1 MRSFYIFFI
10 FSVSIFQHASASPN
24 NLACK
29 TQETNILFIGN
40 SFSYFNNLPRMVE
53 EIAENKFPKCTVTTK
68 LIAYPGMGLR
78 SHVTNKNTI
87 AEIESGKW
95 DFVVLQEQTLL
106 SAGIFVN
113 GTEIHIGSPDSFY
126 NSARKFNKLI
136 KRAGAKSVL
145 FMTSVRKLHPEQQEY
160 ITNAYSHIA
169 NELHSLLAP
178 AGLVWERMRSI
189 PGFELY
195 EPDGSHPSNI
205 GSYVS
210 ATTIFSTIFQTNP
223 INTTYRIDGNPY
235 TRQGVRKN
243 TNANLVT
250 LSQSDATTIQR
261 TVKKTINSLSSNNGY
276 PEIKTPLSYFVPPT
290 LIEGEFFTENDVVG
304 RWYGKSGFN
313 LGTSIGLKMDVS
325 KVENNFIVE
334 LSLYTDKTIETI
346 HADKIQISEN
356 HFSFEVKDKFNTISK
371 VNFVKKNNQFIGLSA
386 GKNNAIRVYDDWLLS
401 KSSVFEGIDLKKIER
416 KISTAKRR

>member
-1 MRSFYIFFI
+1 
-10 FSVSIFQHASASPN
+10 
-24 NLACK
+24 
-29 TQETNILFIGN
+29 
-40 SFSYFNNLPRMVE
+40 MVE